1 MSSFQERQGRYITL
15 LGIKT
20 VVTIRKSGILTLKF
34 LESTLSYNFEPNIMN
49 RVLHESFR
57 GADVQSSFQF

>member
-1 MSSFQERQGRYITL
+1 MSSFQEWQGPYITL

-34 LESTLSYNFEPNIMN
+34 LESANLYERPTLANKLKQKIDEKN
-49 RVLHESFR
+49 
-57 GADVQSSFQF
+57 A